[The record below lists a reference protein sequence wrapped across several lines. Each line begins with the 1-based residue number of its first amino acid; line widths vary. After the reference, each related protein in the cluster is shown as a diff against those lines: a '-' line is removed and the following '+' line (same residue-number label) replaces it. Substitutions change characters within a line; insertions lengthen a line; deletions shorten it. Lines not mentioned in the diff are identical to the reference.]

1 MESKLEA
8 FETWADAYISS
19 LGQCDKI
26 TNEEVLNMVNTTSLL
41 LPTIKKRK
49 CQYFGHV
56 VRARSIQKNYW
67 KAKLKGREDG
77 EDQEFPGCKNIKEWL
92 GHTYNACVRRVEY
105 PKSWRS
111 MIANLYQQMEL
122 DDDDEVTLND

>member
-1 MESKLEA
+1 M
-8 FETWADAYISS
+8 WADAYISS

-26 TNEEVLNMVNTTSLL
+26 TNEEVLNMTNTTSLL
-41 LPTIKKRK
+41 HVLPTIRKRK

-77 EDQEFPGCKNIKEWL
+77 EDQELPGCKNIKEWL
-92 GHTYNACVRRVEY
+92 GHTYNECVRRAEY
-105 PKSWRS
+105 RKSWRS
-111 MIANLYQQMEL
+111 MIADLYQQMEL
-122 DDDDEVTLND
+122 DDDDEVTLNE

>member
-1 MESKLEA
+1 MW
-8 FETWADAYISS
+8 TDAYISS

-26 TNEEVLNMVNTTSLL
+26 TNEEVLNMTNTTSLL
-41 LPTIKKRK
+41 HVLPTIKKRK

-77 EDQEFPGCKNIKEWL
+77 KTKSYLDAKTSKNGQDTTIM
-92 GHTYNACVRRVEY
+92 HV
-105 PKSWRS
+105 
-111 MIANLYQQMEL
+111 
-122 DDDDEVTLND
+122 

>member
-1 MESKLEA
+1 MA
-8 FETWADAYISS
+8 
-19 LGQCDKI
+19 
-26 TNEEVLNMVNTTSLL
+26 NTTSLL

-77 EDQEFPGCKNIKEWL
+77 GDQELPGCKNIKEWL
-92 GHTYNACVRRVEY
+92 GQTYNGCLRRAEY
-105 PKSWRS
+105 RKSWRF
-111 MIANLYQQMEL
+111 MIADLY
-122 DDDDEVTLND
+122 

>member
-1 MESKLEA
+1 MA
-8 FETWADAYISS
+8 
-19 LGQCDKI
+19 
-26 TNEEVLNMVNTTSLL
+26 NTTSLL

-77 EDQEFPGCKNIKEWL
+77 EDQELPGCKNIKEWL
-92 GHTYNACVRRVEY
+92 GHTHNGCVRRAEY
-105 PKSWRS
+105 RKSWRS
-111 MIANLYQQMEL
+111 MIADLY
-122 DDDDEVTLND
+122 